1 MVLQHCLVLQ
11 WSVARGAE
19 DATVGRVG
27 PCWPSLPGHWALR
40 PGGGSGKRR
49 FEERGFRGEGPYRQA
64 APPPLGCVVESC
76 ERGFSFVR
84 TCVSFLC
91 SSTASLRHHS
101 FRHIGDVW
109 RVVVSACVRTLCC
122 GAQGARG
129 RAAFGSIHPCWTQI
143 PRAERTTPSTAP
155 KLTVCLL
162 IALWRA
168 RVFGH
173 RGRRVTEEIPC
184 SLWRLCGFIDRE
196 EPASGCRPVQWCVAL
211 HCMCSY

>member
-1 MVLQHCLVLQ
+1 MVLRCCLVLQ
-11 WSVARGAE
+11 WSDARGAE
-19 DATVGRVG
+19 DAIVGRVG

-155 KLTVCLL
+155 KTDRLSADCIVEGAGVRTPRPPSDGGDPLL
-162 IALWRA
+162 PLAFVW
-168 RVFGH
+168 F
-173 RGRRVTEEIPC
+173 
-184 SLWRLCGFIDRE
+184 S
-196 EPASGCRPVQWCVAL
+196 
-211 HCMCSY
+211 